1 MDNGTGLFS
10 VALPRY
16 KLSALRNDLF
26 PSYADIYSLK
36 TDDISIMEHF
46 LVKRL
51 LAIIPTLV
59 AISIIIFAI
68 LSLAPGDPLGEFASN
83 PAITA
88 EVRENIR
95 KSLGLDQP
103 AYIRYFKW
111 FSSFIRGDMGYSFNS
126 RSPVAELLWQRLP
139 TTLLVV
145 GSAYI
150 LGLLIAFPLGIIS
163 AIKRYSAIDQIITT
177 IAFLGF
183 SIPPF
188 FTGLLFIIIF
198 SVQLRWVPFIFNST
212 LQVTDWQSAIAQ
224 VKQSIMP
231 ISVLALYHAAILMRF
246 MRSAVLDELPQEYV
260 RTALSKGLSRFAVI
274 KNHILRNALIPL
286 VTLIALD
293 VPAVFTGALVTEQ
306 VFRVPGIGALLIESI
321 YRSDTPVVMAITF
334 IYAILIVLF
343 SLIADL
349 VYAALDPRVKY

>member
-1 MDNGTGLFS
+1 MSQF
-10 VALPRY
+10 
-16 KLSALRNDLF
+16 F
-26 PSYADIYSLK
+26 I
-36 TDDISIMEHF
+36 
-46 LVKRL
+46 KRL
-51 LAIIPTLV
+51 FITIPTLI
-59 AISIIIFAI
+59 AISIIIFSI
-68 LSLAPGDPLGEFASN
+68 LALAPGDPLGEFASN

-103 AYIRYFKW
+103 TYIRYFKW

-126 RSPVAELLWQRLP
+126 RSPVSELLWQRLP
-139 TTLLVV
+139 TTFLIV
-145 GSAYI
+145 GTAYI

-163 AIKRYSAIDQIITT
+163 AIKRYSVTDQIITT

-198 SVQLRWVPFIFNST
+198 SVQLGWFPFIYNST
-212 LQVTDWQSAIAQ
+212 LQVTDWQSLTTQ
-224 VKQSIMP
+224 LKQSIMP

-246 MRSAVLDELPQEYV
+246 IRSAVLDELKQEYV
-260 RTALSKGLSRFAVI
+260 TTALSKGLSKFAVI
-274 KNHILRNALIPL
+274 KNHVLRNALIPV
-286 VTLIALD
+286 VTLVALD
-293 VPAVFTGALVTEQ
+293 IPAIFTGALVTEQ
-306 VFRVPGIGALLIESI
+306 VFRVPGIGALLIDSI

-343 SLIADL
+343 NLIADL
-349 VYAALDPRVKY
+349 IYALLDPRVKY

>member
-1 MDNGTGLFS
+1 MSQF
-10 VALPRY
+10 
-16 KLSALRNDLF
+16 
-26 PSYADIYSLK
+26 I
-36 TDDISIMEHF
+36 
-46 LVKRL
+46 VKRL
-51 LAIIPTLV
+51 LVTIPTLI
-59 AISIIIFAI
+59 AISVIIFAI
-68 LSLAPGDPLGEFASN
+68 LALAPGDPLGEFASN

-95 KSLGLDQP
+95 RSLGLDQP
-103 AYIRYFKW
+103 VYIRYFKW
-111 FSSFIRGDMGYSFNS
+111 FGSFIRGDMGYSFNS

-139 TTLLVV
+139 TTFLIV
-145 GSAYI
+145 GSAYV

-163 AIKRYSAIDQIITT
+163 AIKRYSLADQIITT

-198 SVQLRWVPFIFNST
+198 SVQLGWFPFIYNST
-212 LQVTDWQSAIAQ
+212 LQVTDWQSFIAQ
-224 VKQSIMP
+224 FRQSIMP

-246 MRSAVLDELPQEYV
+246 IRSAVLDELKQEYV
-260 RTALSKGLSRFAVI
+260 RTALSKGLNKFTVI
-274 KNHILRNALIPL
+274 KNHVLRNALIPV

-293 VPAVFTGALVTEQ
+293 VPAIFTGALVTEQ
-306 VFRVPGIGALLIESI
+306 IFRVPGIGALLIESI

-343 SLIADL
+343 NLIADL
-349 VYAALDPRVKY
+349 VYAMLDPRVKY